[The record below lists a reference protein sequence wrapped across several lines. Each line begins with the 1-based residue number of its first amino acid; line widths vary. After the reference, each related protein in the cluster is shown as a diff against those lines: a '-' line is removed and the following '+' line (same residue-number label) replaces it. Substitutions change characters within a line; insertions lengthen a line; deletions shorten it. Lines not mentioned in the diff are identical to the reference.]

1 METKQHSVVTW
12 GDPNIIYAAHK
23 RMKSIDLFRAIKD
36 GKLPLEPSMSL
47 VGAELTGV
55 KPGVVKIGL
64 TPDKRHYDQ
73 SRAVQTSI
81 LLALTDTAA
90 GYAIHTRV
98 PLGFRC
104 ATLELQVSVIQPVTV
119 ETGRITVIGRATRV
133 GARTA
138 NAEAR
143 IEDSQGAL
151 HMLMSTTFI
160 VLPPAPAEATA
171 A

>member
-1 METKQHSVVTW
+1 METKHSTIVAW
-12 GDPNIIYAAHK
+12 GDPNLIYAAHK
-23 RMKSIDLFRAIKD
+23 GMKSIDLFRAIKD

-55 KPGVVKIGL
+55 KPGVVKIEL

-73 SRAVQTSI
+73 SGAVQTSI

-98 PLGFRC
+98 PLGVRC
-104 ATLELQVSVIQPVTV
+104 ATLELQVNVIRPVTV

-138 NAEAR
+138 NGEAR
-143 IEDSQGAL
+143 IEDSQGDL
-151 HMLMSTTFI
+151 LMLMSTTFI
-160 VLPPAPAEATA
+160 VLPPVPAGATA

>member
-1 METKQHSVVTW
+1 METKHDTVVTW
-12 GDPNIIYAAHK
+12 GDPNLIYAAHK

-55 KPGVVKIGL
+55 KPGVVKIAL

-73 SRAVQTSI
+73 SGAVQNSI

-98 PLGFRC
+98 PLGVRC
-104 ATLELQVSVIQPVTV
+104 ATLQLQVSVIQPVTV
-119 ETGRITVIGRATRV
+119 ETGRITIIGRATRV

-143 IEDSQGAL
+143 IEDSQGVL
-151 HMLMSTTFI
+151 HMLMSTSFI
-160 VLPPAPAEATA
+160 VLPPAPVSSTTA
-171 A
+171 

>member
-1 METKQHSVVTW
+1 MVSKNSTVVTW
-12 GDPNIIYAAHK
+12 GDPNLIYSAHQ

-55 KPGVVKIGL
+55 KPGVVKISL
-64 TPDKRHYDQ
+64 VPDKRHYDQ
-73 SRAVQTSI
+73 SGAVQTSI

-98 PLGFRC
+98 PLGVRC
-104 ATLELQVSVIQPVTV
+104 ATLELQVSVIRPVTV
-119 ETGRITVIGRATRV
+119 ETGRITVIGRAMRV

-138 NAEAR
+138 TAEAR
-143 IEDSQGAL
+143 IEDSQGDL
-151 HMLMSTTFI
+151 LMLMSTTFI
-160 VLPPAPAEATA
+160 VLPPAPAGATA